1 MACQIYSFCISPP
14 AGVARVQ
21 IKKKKYVTVKHVYCL
36 RMKVK
41 KMRVKL
47 KINLFQTNICLFSL
61 DKSTK

>member
-41 KMRVKL
+41 KNACKTE
-47 KINLFQTNICLFSL
+47 N
-61 DKSTK
+61 